1 MKYNKV
7 YMQKDA
13 IARHEDFDTWYEDG
27 SIFYKFVSKDGWN
40 AEKNK
45 IEVFREGAKG
55 ASAEIRPDNRCLN
68 YYLRH
73 ERYEY
78 IMHPYVIN
86 KHYYIEGMLWDLYGS
101 FAEPPFDLVC
111 ETKTSYNKKD
121 VHVKMKEFKNKGL
134 CYEIHV
140 PDLSKLRIAVTALV
154 AIGIKEEW
162 KGLSECEE
170 VRGATMLERLKNRI
184 IENKGY
190 TYEQVQQLELEGSPL
205 VQVVKPQGR
214 PMDNV

>member
-1 MKYNKV
+1 MKFNKI
-7 YMQKDA
+7 YLQKDA

-27 SIFYKFVSKDGWN
+27 ERFYRFESKGGWKS
-40 AEKNK
+40 EKDK
-45 IEVFREGAKG
+45 ISVIGRMGGENGQ
-55 ASAEIRPDNRCLN
+55 IRPDNRCLN
-68 YYLRH
+68 YFLRF

-78 IMHPYVIN
+78 IMHPYVIF

-101 FAEPPFDLVC
+101 AAEPPFDFVC

-121 VHVKMKEFKNKGL
+121 VHVKERLFRDKGM

-140 PDLSKLRIAVTALV
+140 PDLTKLRVAVIALV
-154 AIGIKEEW
+154 AILIKEEW

-170 VRGATMLERLKNRI
+170 VRGATWMERLKNRV

-190 TYEQVQQLELEGSPL
+190 T
-205 VQVVKPQGR
+205 
-214 PMDNV
+214 